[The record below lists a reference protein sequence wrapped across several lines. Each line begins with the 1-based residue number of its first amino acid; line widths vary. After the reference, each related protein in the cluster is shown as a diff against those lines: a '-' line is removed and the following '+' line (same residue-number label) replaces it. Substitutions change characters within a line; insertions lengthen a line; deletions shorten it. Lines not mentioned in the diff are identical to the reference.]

1 MMRHPFQCLLL
12 WKDPVARDGPGQM
25 ACDEALL
32 NLSDQPVLRIFQ
44 WAAPWVSAGYFTP
57 LALAKRVRPDLPVC
71 RRWTGGGIVIHEGD
85 FTFSLVVPAD
95 EPLARMRPAESYRQI
110 HETLAAAMALQGMD
124 AALAPGGGPAGGECF
139 VSPVAH
145 DVVSSG
151 RKVAGGAQRRTRRGL
166 LHQGSIQGIA
176 TGLDFERT
184 LAGLLSREVRI
195 HEPHSALPDAIS
207 RLLREKYDTPD
218 FLQGRQ
224 NRKNFTDGRAG

>member
-1 MMRHPFQCLLL
+1 MMHHPFQCLLL
-12 WKDPVARDGPGQM
+12 WKDNIARGGPGQM

-32 NLSDQPVLRIFQ
+32 NLCDQPVLRIFR

-57 LALAKRVRPDLPVC
+57 LALAKSVRPGLPVC

-85 FTFSLVVPAD
+85 FTFSLVVPAG
-95 EPLARMRPAESYRQI
+95 EPLARMRPAESYRKI
-110 HETLAAAMALQGMD
+110 HETVAAAMASQGTE

-166 LHQGSIQGIA
+166 LHQGSIQGAA
-176 TGLDFERT
+176 TGLDFEQA
-184 LAGLLSREVRI
+184 LAGFLSREVRDY
-195 HEPHSALPDAIS
+195 EPHPALPDAIS
-207 RLLREKYDTPD
+207 RLTREKYDTPN
-218 FLQGRQ
+218 FLRGRQ
-224 NRKNFTDGRAG
+224 NRKNFTGGRAG